1 MNETIF
7 IIFRFVLLIVLAVL
21 TRYIIPYLQK
31 LVDNTELGY
40 LRQVVSDAVLAAE
53 QTVSTTGAGA
63 EKKEIVTKFIRHML
77 ISKNMSI
84 SDQQIDSLIESA
96 VYMFNA
102 DKKDISTK
110 KGGKIK

>member
-53 QTVSTTGAGA
+53 QTVSATGAGV

-102 DKKDISTK
+102 DKKDISPK
-110 KGGKIK
+110 KGGKMK

>member
-1 MNETIF
+1 MNEIMF
-7 IIFRFVLLIVLAVL
+7 ILFRFVLLVILAVL

-40 LRQVVSDAVLAAE
+40 LRKVVNDAVMAAE
-53 QTVSTTGAGA
+53 QTVSATGAGA
-63 EKKEIVTKFIRHML
+63 EKKEIVTRFIKNML
-77 ISKNMSI
+77 ISKNISI

-102 DKKDISTK
+102 GNTTQKSS
-110 KGGKIK
+110 